1 MEHPNKA
8 YFEAVAKAIPASQYT
23 QYNVASMLLEERI
36 SADRQANKSQT
47 REDR

>member
-23 QYNVASMLLEERI
+23 QYTIALMLLEERI
-36 SADRQANKSQT
+36 SADRLANKPQT
-47 REDR
+47 SEDN

>member
-23 QYNVASMLLEERI
+23 QYNVALMLLEENI
-36 SADRQANKSQT
+36 SASRAADKPQS
-47 REDR
+47 REDK